1 MRNLPEGE
9 GRWEKEIR
17 EEGLESERDDGVKNL
32 REERVGRIEEEEA
45 MGTTL
50 TNTIGVT
57 LVLWMSEGRITT
69 NCKMI

>member
-1 MRNLPEGE
+1 M
-9 GRWEKEIR
+9 
-17 EEGLESERDDGVKNL
+17 ESERDDGVKNL